1 MEVPVKIEH
10 QGSWVGTKVEVLND
24 RLMIKEPLNREVPY
38 KSIVDVQEKK
48 NVLTLS
54 IKGASE
60 STIRIASVE
69 KVLQVLKRMITVSC
83 SAYRLMA
90 YFMSPAIRGGVLVTN
105 ASWEKGAIA
114 VLRTGIWFV
123 NQNKQVCVPL
133 SEVTSIELTKRD
145 VQDTQTDVVKI
156 DHLESGDVITSFVL
170 CPLSTLQV
178 LFNFLQDAT
187 KELETKGDALDPVAS
202 QVAMLVYSGMD
213 STAIEN
219 MLGLSYKR
227 VDEIF
232 DSLTTLGLAEVVRV
246 RKEVQLT
253 SKGVRFISNS
263 IKSPNT

>member
-10 QGSWVGTKVEVLND
+10 AGAWVTTKILLGED
-24 RLMIKEPLNREVPY
+24 RLVIQEPLNVEVPY

-48 NVLTLS
+48 NLLILS
-54 IKGASE
+54 VKGSAE
-60 STIRIASVE
+60 STYRIASVD
-69 KVLQVLKRMITVSC
+69 KVLHVLKRMITISC

-90 YFMSPAIRGGVLVTN
+90 YFMSPAIRGGVLVTS

-133 SEVTSIELTKRD
+133 SEVTSIELTQRD
-145 VQDTQTDVVKI
+145 VQGKPTDVVKI

-178 LFNFLQDAT
+178 LFNFLKDAT
-187 KELETKGDALDPVAS
+187 KGLETRGDALDPVAS

-213 STAIEN
+213 STAIEG
-219 MLGLSYKR
+219 MLNLSPKQ

-232 DSLTTLGLAEVVRV
+232 DRLTGLGLAEVIRV

-253 SKGVRFISNS
+253 SKGVRFISDS
-263 IKSPNT
+263 IKSPNV